1 MTPDIDVWLCRNR
14 RGIDARKRTLPRGD
28 MRPEREKLR
37 FRRIQNYLADHGL
50 VAVEEGD

>member
-1 MTPDIDVWLCRNR
+1 MAPDIDTWLRHSR
-14 RGIDARKRTLPRGD
+14 RGIDAHKRTISRDD

>member
-1 MTPDIDVWLCRNR
+1 MSPDIGAWLCRNR
-14 RGIDARKRTLPRGD
+14 RGIDPHKRTLPRDD
-28 MRPEREKLR
+28 MQPEREKLR